1 MSIQVNSRPR
11 DFCPAECRFMKL
23 SVDSEIAW
31 GDNKAQ
37 MITNIVSCEY
47 EDVCKMWADREA
59 FIKEPDKE
67 AEWFVMVSQDLDNFS
82 PKVTAKCSACGYIHN
97 VTRVDAKDSLMD
109 AIYRSKNGMP
119 AIPDEFVKKLPTTC
133 PECHSKMIFRP

>member
-47 EDVCKMWADREA
+47 EDVCKMWAEREDA
-59 FIKEPDKE
+59 HRTCKGCKYDEANCTNPEPCVTNEFGGWTGYTRKETT
-67 AEWFVMVSQDLDNFS
+67 AERGN
-82 PKVTAKCSACGYIHN
+82 
-97 VTRVDAKDSLMD
+97 
-109 AIYRSKNGMP
+109 
-119 AIPDEFVKKLPTTC
+119 
-133 PECHSKMIFRP
+133 